1 MSADP
6 IVVYGPLRG
15 GTTMIRL
22 MLDGH
27 PDLTVPGETD
37 FLFDHLHRHG
47 DGWRYDVADLS
58 SSRIFQASGLALPR
72 DHDGQAALLSLVG
85 QIAETGGGRPV
96 LMLHRHLSDAARL
109 LPGVRIIRL
118 LRDPRD
124 VARSSIGMGW
134 AGNVYYG
141 LDTWLETEQSW
152 RDFIAAFPDIPV
164 HVLRYEDLVKNPEGE
179 LKRICA
185 FLGMAFTEDLLAYP
199 SRTTYAAP
207 DPKLASQWKRKL
219 SDREIQLIESRME
232 PFWENSGYEPSGLPP
247 HEPDARE
254 RTRLRL
260 QNRAAV
266 WKHMIGRYGPVLP
279 VMRGIGRRLRLSGL
293 KQAADKR
300 IADIDRSYLK

>member
-37 FLFDHLHRHG
+37 FLFDHLHRDG
-47 DGWRYDVADLS
+47 DGWRYEVDDLK
-58 SSRIFQASGLALPR
+58 SSRIFQDSGLAVP
-72 DHDGQAALLSLVG
+72 HGPNGQAALLDLVG
-85 QIAETGGGRPV
+85 QIAESGGGRPV
-96 LMLHRHLSDAARL
+96 LMLHRHLSEAATL

-124 VARSSIGMGW
+124 VARSAIGMGW

-141 LDTWLETEQSW
+141 LDTWLETEKNW
-152 RDFIAAFPDIPV
+152 RDFIAASPDTPV
-164 HVLRYEDLVKNPEGE
+164 HVLRYEDLVRNPEAE
-179 LKRICA
+179 LRRICA
-185 FLGMAFTEDLLAYP
+185 FLGIGFTEDLLAYP
-199 SRTTYAAP
+199 ARTTYAAP

-219 SDREIQLIESRME
+219 SDREVRLIESRLD
-232 PFWENSGYEPSGLPP
+232 PFWQDSGYEPSGLPV
-247 HEPDARE
+247 HRPDVSE
-254 RTRLRL
+254 LMMLRM

-266 WKHMIGRYGPVLP
+266 WKHMVGRYGPMLP
-279 VMRGIGRRLRLSGL
+279 VIRGLGRRLRLSGL